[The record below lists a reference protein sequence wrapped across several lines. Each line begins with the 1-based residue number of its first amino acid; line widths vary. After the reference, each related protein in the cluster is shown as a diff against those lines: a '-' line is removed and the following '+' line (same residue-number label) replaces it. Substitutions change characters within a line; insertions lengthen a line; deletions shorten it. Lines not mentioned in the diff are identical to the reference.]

1 MSFQELVA
9 QMALSEAIYV
19 APSEG
24 LKKQFAFIY
33 LIAFYQADY
42 KRYEGEAFYIAPE
55 YDDIHFSIGGPTYL
69 FDEAIGTRT
78 YPHEIILEPAKAL
91 LEGKEVKE
99 EGFDEVASFLVH
111 QAKSFVK
118 E

>member
-1 MSFQELVA
+1 MSFQELVG
-9 QMALSEAIYV
+9 QMALSEDVYEV
-19 APSEG
+19 PSKT
-24 LKKQFAFIY
+24 LKKQFAFLY

-42 KRYEGEAFYIAPE
+42 KRYEGEAFYITPE

-69 FDEAIGTRT
+69 LEEKIGTRI
-78 YPHEIILEPAKAL
+78 YGHEIILEPAKAL
-91 LEGKEVKE
+91 LEGKEIRE
-99 EGFDEVASFLVH
+99 EGFDELISFLIH